1 MIGNEP
7 TTSITISGVIIGE
20 PITALTDLLVAAVCL
35 YACLNLRKTSN
46 PVPAV
51 RLFAY
56 YFLSMAI
63 ATAYGGIIGH
73 AFIHLLSFPWKVPA
87 WILSMVSV
95 ALLERSAIFHAQS
108 LLPKSTIKFFAV
120 LNVMELSTMIIVV
133 LRTLNFFFVEAHAAY
148 GLLVIVFSFELIVFL
163 KTKNEASKFMLLAVG
178 VAALAAG
185 VHLFEL
191 APHRWFN
198 HLDLSHTLMAV
209 AAYLFYRG
217 AKTIN
222 ATGNLKATSPP
233 VLRA

>member
-7 TTSITISGVIIGE
+7 STAITISGVIIGE
-20 PITALTDLLVAAVCL
+20 PVTALTDLLVAAVCL
-35 YACLNLRKTSN
+35 YAYLKLRKLSSTLL
-46 PVPAV
+46 AI

-73 AFIHLLSFPWKVPA
+73 AFIHFLSFPWKVPA
-87 WILSMVSV
+87 WILSMLSV
-95 ALLERSAIFHAQS
+95 ALLERSSIFHAQP
-108 LLPKSTIKFFAV
+108 LLPKVTVKFFAI
-120 LNVMELSTMIIVV
+120 LNVVELSTMILVV
-133 LRTLNFFFVEAHAAY
+133 LLTLNFFFVEAHAAY
-148 GLLVIVFSFELIVFL
+148 GLLVIVFSFELVVLL
-163 KTKNEASKFMLLAVG
+163 KTKNKASKFMLMAVG
-178 VAALAAG
+178 VAAIAAG

-217 AKTIN
+217 AKNI
-222 ATGNLKATSPP
+222 KP
-233 VLRA
+233 VLKT